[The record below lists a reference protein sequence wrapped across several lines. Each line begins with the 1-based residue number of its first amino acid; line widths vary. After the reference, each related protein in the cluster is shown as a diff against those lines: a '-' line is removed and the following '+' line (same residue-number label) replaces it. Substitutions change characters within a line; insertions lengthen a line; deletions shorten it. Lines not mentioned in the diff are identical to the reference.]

1 MRWACVKNNS
11 CTQPQRAKKSIC
23 PKSPSL
29 PQSSKQRPSSMCQS
43 ESPNTVL
50 CSSDITISHLITYH
64 TLLPYQQGKGS
75 EKRRTPSERVHALLL
90 CHYYP
95 TLSWIDAKQFIKLIH
110 GAPCSALCPRALRLR
125 AFLLGASCF
134 LLDVHTQAREG
145 KEKSRKQILP
155 SISLAQKTMT
165 LLVLLD

>member
-1 MRWACVKNNS
+1 MSKTTPAHNLKEQKRAYVQKAHHYHKVQSKGPQACVKVKIKA
-11 CTQPQRAKKSIC
+11 P
-23 PKSPSL
+23 
-29 PQSSKQRPSSMCQS
+29 
-43 ESPNTVL
+43 VL

-75 EKRRTPSERVHALLL
+75 EKRRTPSEREHALLL

-95 TLSWIDAKQFIKLIH
+95 TLWWIDAEQFIKLIY